1 MNVLAGYTSESRN
14 IQVVQKASNTN
25 GTHAKSTAKTVF
37 KGLVSDPAALTGKNP
52 PAVTAL
58 GAMIAVT
65 VLVTMLVVVKVE
77 GFPVVTVSVKVSD
90 DITTRVAVVIASV
103 VAVTIDP
110 LDSIVH

>member
-14 IQVVQKASNTN
+14 IQVDQKASNTN

-65 VLVTMLVVVKVE
+65 VLVTMLLQN
-77 GFPVVTVSVKVSD
+77 
-90 DITTRVAVVIASV
+90 
-103 VAVTIDP
+103 DP
-110 LDSIVH
+110 GCFKNRSELKYKMILTSL